1 MLVISY
7 NIRVLFLSKNMD
19 KSPKTT
25 QRDYYLFA
33 IKIIGD
39 FGVAIAAPIVIMVMI
54 GQYLGDIFGYKT
66 VFTILA
72 FLIAA
77 LASAKIIHK
86 KAKNY
91 GKEYQN
97 LVDNDK

>member
-1 MLVISY
+1 
-7 NIRVLFLSKNMD
+7 MD

-25 QRDYYLFA
+25 QREYYLFV

-39 FGVAIAAPIVIMVMI
+39 FGVALAAPVVVLVIL
-54 GQYLGDIFGYKT
+54 GQYLGDLYGHKILLTF
-66 VFTILA
+66 LA

-91 GKEYQN
+91 GKEYQK